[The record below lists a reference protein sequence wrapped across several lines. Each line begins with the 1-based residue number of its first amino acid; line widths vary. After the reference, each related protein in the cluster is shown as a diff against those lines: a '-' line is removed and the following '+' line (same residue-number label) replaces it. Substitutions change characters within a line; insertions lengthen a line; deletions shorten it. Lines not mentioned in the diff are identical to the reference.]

1 MSNQLPIYQVDAFTD
16 TLFRGNPAAVVP
28 LDKWLPDDLMQNI
41 AIENNL
47 SETAFFVGGDA
58 PDVYHLRWF
67 TPGGE
72 VRLCGHAT
80 LATAFVIDQIL
91 GRKLP
96 VKFETLSGTLTVALT
111 LDLKYHMEL
120 PADHGELIEMDFSD
134 FDPPFDTKIVD
145 ILRGKD
151 DLLLLLE
158 NEQMIRDFKPDDA
171 VIKKLPTRGL
181 IISAQGKD
189 YDFVSRCFYP
199 KYKISEDP
207 VTGSAHTL
215 LTPYWSSK
223 LRKNNLSAYQASDRG
238 GQLTCIYKGN
248 QVGLVGEARLYLQ
261 GTIYYPRFIIQNS

>member
-16 TLFRGNPAAVVP
+16 TLFKGNPAAVVP
-28 LDKWLPDDLMQNI
+28 LEHWISDDLMQSI
-41 AIENNL
+41 AMENNL
-47 SETAFFVGGDA
+47 SETAFFVHGES
-58 PDVYHLRWF
+58 PSNYHLRWF

-80 LATAFVIDQIL
+80 LATAFVLDQIL
-91 GRKLP
+91 GVKMP
-96 VKFETLSGTLTVALT
+96 VHFETLSGTLTVGRS
-111 LDLKYHMEL
+111 LDHKYHMEL
-120 PADHGELIEMDFSD
+120 PADHGELIKMDFSD

-158 NEQMIRDFKPDDA
+158 NEQMVRDFKPDDE

-181 IISAQGKD
+181 IISAPGKD

-199 KYKISEDP
+199 KYKIPEDP

-215 LTPYWSSK
+215 LTPYWSSRF
-223 LRKNNLSAYQASDRG
+223 RKNSLTAYQASHRG
-238 GQLTCIYKGN
+238 GQLACIYKGK
-248 QVGLVGEARLYLQ
+248 QVGLVGEACLYLQ